1 MNAVTPRRLVPLALA
16 AALVLGACG
25 SDDDAGTAT
34 GAPATTAVSEPVT
47 TVAGAPATTAA
58 GEPATTAVPP
68 ATDAPAEVP
77 ELLRFAGPLVG
88 GGELDA
94 ATYAGKPVAFWF
106 WAPG

>member
-1 MNAVTPRRLVPLALA
+1 VALA

-25 SDDDAGTAT
+25 SDGDGSGAATSAATAAPAAGA
-34 GAPATTAVSEPVT
+34 APATTATPSD
-47 TVAGAPATTAA
+47 PATTAAA
-58 GEPATTAVPP
+58 GEPATTAAPV

-77 ELLRFAGPLVG
+77 ELLRFQAPLVG